1 MYKPYYM
8 KRKPVWPLLLALLVL
23 FSCQEKKQEK
33 SSLVYKTIKVERST
47 QAVKV
52 NYSATMKGKEIVEI
66 RPQVSGLI
74 TKILIAE
81 GQKVH
86 KGQTLFVI
94 DQVPYLEALNTAEA
108 ALKSAKAAEATAQLS
123 YDSKK
128 ELHTQQVISDYDLRT
143 AQQALLSAQAQVAQ
157 AQAQVA
163 NARNSLSYTTVKSP
177 VSGVAGM
184 IPYHV
189 GALVSSNINEPL
201 ISVCD
206 DSEMWVYFSLSEREV
221 TDLTLQYGSLEK
233 FLQEMPDVSLLLS
246 NGQEYTQK
254 GRVDA
259 VSGIVDASTGAVSV
273 RAVFPNPQ
281 HLLRNGGTGTVV
293 VSTLRDG
300 VIVIPQTATFELQN
314 KVFVYRVID
323 GKTAQTEIKVAPLD
337 DGNSYI
343 VEEGLA
349 EGDIIIAEGAGLMR
363 EGLEVKGP
371 SPRSPEGESHKGRS
385 AMVKVKALPQRAA
398 VELLRLGSIVEVE
411 KALPQRGSREGA

>member
-1 MYKPYYM
+1 M
-8 KRKPVWPLLLALLVL
+8 KRKSLGTFLLALLV
-23 FSCQEKKQEK
+23 FVSCQEKKQEK
-33 SSLVYKTIKVERST
+33 GALVYKTMKVERTS
-47 QAVKV
+47 QAVKA

-86 KGQTLFVI
+86 KGQALFVI

-108 ALKSAKAAEATAQLS
+108 ALKSAKAAEATAQLN

-128 ELHTQQVISDYDLRT
+128 QLRSQQVISDYDLQT
-143 AQQALLSAQAQVAQ
+143 AQQALVSAQAQVAQ

-189 GALVSSNINEPL
+189 GALVSSNISEPL

-221 TDLTLQYGSLEK
+221 TDLTLQYGSLEA
-233 FLQEMPDVSLLLS
+233 FMQGMPDVTLLLS
-246 NGQEYTQK
+246 NGKEYGQK
-254 GRVDA
+254 GRVNA
-259 VSGIVDASTGAVSV
+259 VSGIVDASTGAVSL
-273 RAVFPNPQ
+273 RAVFPNNE

-293 VSTLRDG
+293 VSTIRDN

-314 KVFVYRVID
+314 KVFVYRVVD

-337 DGNSYI
+337 DGTSYI
-343 VEEGLA
+343 VEEGLS
-349 EGDIIIAEGAGLMR
+349 EGDVIIAEGAGLLK
-363 EGLEVKGP
+363 EGVEVK
-371 SPRSPEGESHKGRS
+371 
-385 AMVKVKALPQRAA
+385 
-398 VELLRLGSIVEVE
+398 
-411 KALPQRGSREGA
+411 

>member
-1 MYKPYYM
+1 MFC
-8 KRKPVWPLLLALLVL
+8 LLGCFAFV
-23 FSCQEKKQEK
+23 SCQEKKQEK
-33 SSLVYKTIKVERST
+33 EALIYKTLKIVPSN

-52 NYSATMKGKEIVEI
+52 GYSATMKGRETVEV

-86 KGQTLFVI
+86 KGQTLFII
-94 DQVPYLEALNTAEA
+94 DQVPYQAALNTAEA
-108 ALKSAKAAEATAQLS
+108 SLKSAKAAEATAQLN

-128 ELHTQQVISDYDLRT
+128 QLRDQQVIGDFELQT

-157 AQAQVA
+157 AQAGVT
-163 NARNSLSYTTVKSP
+163 NARNSLSYTIVKSP
-177 VSGVAGM
+177 LSGVAGM

-189 GALVSSNINEPL
+189 GALVSSNIAEPL

-221 TDLTLQYGSLEK
+221 TDLSMKYGSLER
-233 FLQEMPDVSLLLS
+233 FMSEMPDVSLLLS
-246 NGQEYTQK
+246 NGQEYGQK

-259 VSGIVDASTGAVSV
+259 VSGIVDASTGAVSL

-293 VSTLRDG
+293 VSTVREG

-314 KVFVYRVID
+314 KVFVYSVVD
-323 GKTAQTEIKVAPLD
+323 GKTRQTEIEVAPLD
-337 DGNSYI
+337 DGKTYI
-343 VEEGLA
+343 VESGLK
-349 EGDIIIAEGAGLMR
+349 EGDTIIAEGAGLMR
-363 EGLEVKGP
+363 EGTEVKE
-371 SPRSPEGESHKGRS
+371 EGDKR
-385 AMVKVKALPQRAA
+385 R
-398 VELLRLGSIVEVE
+398 
-411 KALPQRGSREGA
+411 

>member
-1 MYKPYYM
+1 MLL
-8 KRKPVWPLLLALLVL
+8 PLLLGLMAFV
-23 FSCQEKKQEK
+23 SCQKMQQEK
-33 SSLVYKTIKVERST
+33 AALVYKTMKAERSS
-47 QAVKV
+47 QIVKAK
-52 NYSATMKGKEIVEI
+52 YSATMKGREIVEI

-94 DQVPYLEALNTAEA
+94 DQVPYQEALNTAEA
-108 ALKSAKAAEATAQLS
+108 ALKSAKAAEQSAQLTF
-123 YDSKK
+123 DSKK
-128 ELHTQQVISDYDLRT
+128 QLRDQQVIGDFELQT
-143 AQQALLSAQAQVAQ
+143 AYQSLLSAQAQVAQ

-163 NARNSLSYTTVKSP
+163 NARNSLSYTVVKSP

-189 GALVSSNINEPL
+189 GTLVSSSISEPL

-221 TDLTLQYGSLEK
+221 TDLTLQYGSLES
-233 FLQEMPDVSLLLS
+233 FMQGMPDVSLLLS
-246 NGQEYTQK
+246 NGKEYSEK

-259 VSGIVDASTGAVSV
+259 VSGIVDASTGAVSL

-281 HLLRNGGTGTVV
+281 HLLRNGGTGTVE
-293 VSTLRDG
+293 VSTIKDN

-314 KVFVYRVID
+314 KVFVYRVVD

-337 DGNSYI
+337 DGTTYI
-343 VEEGLA
+343 VESGLA

-363 EGLEVKGP
+363 EGTEVTI
-371 SPRSPEGESHKGRS
+371 
-385 AMVKVKALPQRAA
+385 QN
-398 VELLRLGSIVEVE
+398 
-411 KALPQRGSREGA
+411 

>member
-1 MYKPYYM
+1 MI
-8 KRKPVWPLLLALLVL
+8 RKTVWPIVLALLV
-23 FSCQEKKQEK
+23 FASCQEKKQEK
-33 SSLVYKTIKVERST
+33 SALVYKTMKVERTS

-52 NYSATMKGKEIVEI
+52 GYSATMKGREIVEV

-86 KGQTLFVI
+86 KGQTLFII
-94 DQVPYLEALNTAEA
+94 DQVPYLAALNTAEA
-108 ALKSAKAAEATAQLS
+108 ALKSAKAVETTAQLS

-128 ELHTQQVISDYDLRT
+128 ELRTQQVISDYDLQT
-143 AQQALLSAQAQVAQ
+143 ARQALLSAQAQVAQ

-163 NARNSLSYTTVKSP
+163 NARNSLSYTVVKSP

-189 GALVSSNINEPL
+189 GALVSSNISEPL

-221 TDLTLQYGSLEK
+221 TDLTMQYGSLEK
-233 FLQEMPDVSLLLS
+233 FMQGMPDVSLLLS
-246 NGQEYTQK
+246 NGKEYSER

-259 VSGIVDASTGAVSV
+259 VSGIVDVSTGAVSM
-273 RAVFPNPQ
+273 RAVFPNKD

-293 VSTLRDG
+293 VSTIRNG

-323 GKTAQTEIKVAPLD
+323 GKTAQTEIRVAPLD
-337 DGNSYI
+337 DGKSYI
-343 VEEGLA
+343 VESGLA
-349 EGDIIIAEGAGLMR
+349 EGDVIIAEGAGLLK
-363 EGLEVKGP
+363 EG
-371 SPRSPEGESHKGRS
+371 
-385 AMVKVKALPQRAA
+385 
-398 VELLRLGSIVEVE
+398 VEVTMDN
-411 KALPQRGSREGA
+411 